1 MGITEPVVKLEKDD
15 QIAVITLNRPEKLNA
30 FNIEMR
36 DQLYEIIQ
44 IIKEDPTIHAAV
56 LCGAGRGF
64 CAGADLS
71 EFGTNPTVIEKR
83 RIRLQRDLW
92 EEIRRLPKP
101 ITAALHGFA
110 VGSGLEMSMLCDFRF
125 AAPDTVLSL
134 PEAKLGMLPAAGGT
148 QSLPRLVSQGVSLEF
163 TFNGNRITAEEGYKK
178 KLISKVVV
186 REALLDTAINYMK
199 KVVSNSAKSAS
210 MIKSLVADNMDVP
223 LQQGILREKILVE
236 KSWQVRKKKIGNS
249 DLALGL
255 GDSQ

>member
-30 FNIEMR
+30 FNVEMR
-36 DQLYEIIQ
+36 DQLYEVIQ
-44 IIKEDPTIHAAV
+44 IIKDDSTIHAAV

-64 CAGADLS
+64 CAGADLT
-71 EFGTNPTVIEKR
+71 EFGTNPTVIAKR

-125 AAPDTVLSL
+125 AASDTVLSL

-148 QSLPRLVSQGVSLEF
+148 QSLPRLVSRGVSLEF
-163 TFNGNRITAEEGYKK
+163 AFNGNRITAQEGYKK
-178 KLISKVVV
+178 KLISKIVA

-199 KVVSNSAKSAS
+199 RVVSSNAKSAS
-210 MIKSLVADNMDVP
+210 MLKSLVADNMDVS

-236 KSWQVRKKKIGNS
+236 RSWLEREREKNNK
-249 DLALGL
+249 
-255 GDSQ
+255 

>member
-1 MGITEPVVKLEKDD
+1 MGSIEPVVKLEKDD
-15 QIAVITLNRPEKLNA
+15 QIAIIILNRSEKLNA
-30 FNIEMR
+30 FNVEMR

-44 IIKEDPTIHAAV
+44 IIKDDSTIAAAV
-56 LCGAGRGF
+56 LCGAGKGF
-64 CAGADLS
+64 CAGADLT

-101 ITAALHGFA
+101 IAAALHGFA

-148 QSLPRLVSQGVSLEF
+148 QSLPRLVSQGTSLELA
-163 TFNGNRITAEEGYKK
+163 FNGHRITAMEGYKK
-178 KLISKVVV
+178 KLISKIVA

-199 KVVSNSAKSAS
+199 KIVSGNAKSAS
-210 MIKSLVADNMDVP
+210 MIKSLVADNMDVS

-236 KSWQVRKKKIGNS
+236 KSWLERERRKR
-249 DLALGL
+249 
-255 GDSQ
+255 